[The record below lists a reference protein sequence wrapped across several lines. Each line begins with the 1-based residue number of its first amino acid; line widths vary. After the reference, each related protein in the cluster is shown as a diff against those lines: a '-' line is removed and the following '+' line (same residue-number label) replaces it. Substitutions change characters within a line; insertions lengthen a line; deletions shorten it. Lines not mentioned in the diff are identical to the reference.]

1 MSVNKRTHHG
11 KTGWY
16 YQIEISGERI
26 RKHGF
31 ATKREAEA
39 AEAIA
44 RATEVKKRG
53 IANPAD
59 KPATLDVMLE
69 NFFTVH
75 CTGADGLSKKT
86 TSRYREQKPYLHEGL
101 LAMAPGDI
109 SNTRWSVEWKRLLE
123 SGGRTRR
130 DKTPRPLSGKTVRNI
145 SSMVSSAYKWA
156 AYQGF
161 VSANPV
167 TLSQRPKVRKRRV
180 MTVASPDL
188 DLILAADGSFWC
200 RPQYLAAADAL
211 GSRRGE
217 LLALR
222 WSDWRNG
229 RFLISRNL
237 IQFDDEVTGERRLEF
252 KSTKGDEEHDVTIP
266 ASLVPVLEEVRA
278 RQREFKKQFGP
289 KYQDNDLIFCQED
302 GRPFWPD
309 SVSAS
314 ISLLCRKLKLP
325 KGTSLH
331 SLRHTHASLL
341 LANPAIPVATIS
353 KRLGHGKGQ
362 GNIRT
367 TLDIYGHVLRDE
379 DDKAAAAYDEYRF
392 RERAKKGK
400 NDVDRVQ

>member
-44 RATEVKKRG
+44 RATQTKKRG
-53 IANPAD
+53 LANPAD
-59 KPATLDVMLE
+59 PPATLDIMLE
-69 NFFTVH
+69 NFFALH
-75 CTGADGLSKKT
+75 CAGADPLSKKT
-86 TSRYREQKPYLHEGL
+86 TARYREQKPYLNEEL
-101 LAMAPGDI
+101 LAMQPQDI
-109 SNTRWSVEWKRLLE
+109 SNTRWSAEWKRLLA
-123 SGGRTRR
+123 SGGHTRR
-130 DKTPRPLSGKTVRNI
+130 DKTPRPLSGKTVGNI
-145 SSMVSSAYKWA
+145 ASMVSSAYRWA

-161 VSANPV
+161 VSENPV
-167 TLSQRPKVRKRRV
+167 TLSQRPKVRKRRAV
-180 MTVASPDL
+180 TVASPDL
-188 DLILAADGSFWC
+188 DLVLAADGSFWC
-200 RPQYLAAADAL
+200 RSQYLATADAL

-222 WSDWRNG
+222 WGDWQNG
-229 RFLISRNL
+229 RFFISRNL
-237 IQFDDEVTGERRLEF
+237 IQFEDEVTGEQRLEF
-252 KSTKGDEEHDVTIP
+252 KSTKGDEEHDVSVP
-266 ASLVPVLEEVRA
+266 ASLVPVLEEMRE

-302 GRPFWPD
+302 GRPFWPN
-309 SVSAS
+309 S
-314 ISLLCRKLKLP
+314 ISSSISQLCRKLKLP

-341 LANPAIPVATIS
+341 LAKGVPVPTVS
-353 KRLGHGKGQ
+353 KRLGHK
-362 GNIRT
+362 NIRT
-367 TLDIYGHVLRDE
+367 TLDIYGHVLRED
-379 DDKAAAAYDEYRF
+379 DDKAAAAYDDYRF